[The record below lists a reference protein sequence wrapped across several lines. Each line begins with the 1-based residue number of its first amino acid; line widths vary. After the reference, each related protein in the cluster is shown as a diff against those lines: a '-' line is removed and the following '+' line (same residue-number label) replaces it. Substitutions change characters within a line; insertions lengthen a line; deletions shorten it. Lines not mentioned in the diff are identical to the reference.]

1 MKTLDALED
10 ILADESRLSATDDGI
25 EEAVAALDKIVNAL
39 SDGRR
44 PVWRVDGKLNLERA
58 LSTRGRSLFC
68 NVCHLESITMY
79 DPDIEAAYLIVDGKL
94 LLIEEIR
101 PSREC
106 SHWRVKL
113 ALSRTQ
119 LPVQGTAR
127 VFVSPNFNLSGKM
140 LEEINTRG

>member
-1 MKTLDALED
+1 MTTLDALED

-44 PVWRVDGKLNLERA
+44 PVWRVDGKLSMERA
-58 LSTRGRSLFC
+58 LSPRGRQVFC
-68 NVCHLESITMY
+68 SVCHLDSVTMY
-79 DPDIEAAYLIVDGKL
+79 DPGIEAAYLIVDGKL
-94 LLIEEIR
+94 LLIDEVR
-101 PSREC
+101 PSREY

-113 ALSRTQ
+113 ALSRVQ

-140 LEEINTRG
+140 LEEIDTRG